1 MLDTLHPSCV
11 LIFSCYFSSNKAQLS
26 TYCKYQLND
35 EVFQVLIT
43 VEFVCCVRTDGEDGP
58 GDESGREG
66 VREGGR
72 EGGSEGGRVKE
83 RKEEGK
89 ERSPLLL

>member
-43 VEFVCCVRTDGEDGP
+43 VEFICCVRNDGENGP
-58 GDESGREG
+58 GDKSG
-66 VREGGR
+66 REGGR
-72 EGGSEGGRVKE
+72 EGGRAGGRVNE

-89 ERSPLLL
+89 ERELLT